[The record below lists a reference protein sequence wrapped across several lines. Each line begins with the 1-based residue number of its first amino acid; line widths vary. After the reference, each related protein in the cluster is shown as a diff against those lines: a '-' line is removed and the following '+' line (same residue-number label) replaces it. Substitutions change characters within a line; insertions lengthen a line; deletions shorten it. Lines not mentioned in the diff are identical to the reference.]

1 MILKIWW
8 WHEVNWEDSIQLKK
22 VGTSLTVQWLRI
34 HFAGQG
40 MQVRSLVRELR
51 SHSLW
56 SLSPHTTAT
65 EPACS
70 RAQAPQ
76 LDSLHPAATE
86 ARVLC
91 SLCALQPVCYTSR
104 AYVPQLLKPWARW
117 SPHITARESVG
128 GKIQHD
134 ATKIL
139 CAATKTPHSQ
149 MNK

>member
-8 WHEVNWEDSIQLKK
+8 WHEGNWEDSIQLKK

-91 SLCALQPVCYTSR
+91 SLCATPREPMCRNYWSPGHAGAHTSQLESPWEARSSMMPQRFCVLQLRPHT
-104 AYVPQLLKPWARW
+104 ARW
-117 SPHITARESVG
+117 IS
-128 GKIQHD
+128 KQY
-134 ATKIL
+134 K
-139 CAATKTPHSQ
+139 Q
-149 MNK
+149 